1 MSDFL
6 ELTSCKH
13 REILE
18 KRGLNNAIDMD
29 VTLIDSLT
37 GVPLLGSVMK
47 IWKAGYNFS
56 DAMFIKKICRFL
68 DASEGYTDV
77 EFNSFYEEMT
87 LDNRSTLADFLINS
101 ISLADHKDKVVILG
115 YLYKSRVK
123 KQIDQS
129 MLFRLC
135 TVVNRCYTADF
146 LELQNYCKINV
157 SSSYVS
163 DALFNVGLLANL
175 GFDGG
180 TASSSGG
187 TRYQLNEIG
196 DKLYNILKKERWF
209 IMRGSDL

>member
-1 MSDFL
+1 
-6 ELTSCKH
+6 
-13 REILE
+13 
-18 KRGLNNAIDMD
+18 
-29 VTLIDSLT
+29 
-37 GVPLLGSVMK
+37 
-47 IWKAGYNFS
+47 
-56 DAMFIKKICRFL
+56 
-68 DASEGYTDV
+68 
-77 EFNSFYEEMT
+77 
-87 LDNRSTLADFLINS
+87 
-101 ISLADHKDKVVILG
+101 
-115 YLYKSRVK
+115 
-123 KQIDQS
+123 
-129 MLFRLC
+129 MLFCLC
-135 TVVNRCYTADF
+135 SVVNRCYTADF